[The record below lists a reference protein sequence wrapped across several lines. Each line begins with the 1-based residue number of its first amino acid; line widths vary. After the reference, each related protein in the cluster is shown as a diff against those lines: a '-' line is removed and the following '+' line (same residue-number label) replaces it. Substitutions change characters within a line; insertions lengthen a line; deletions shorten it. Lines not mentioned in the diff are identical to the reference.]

1 MPNLICEI
9 CERRECVDPWKIC
22 GECSAIQAKCRKL
35 EDKIR
40 REFRAENQKLIGS
53 STPGMKQFGCSVH
66 ERRGRKLIRPVRED
80 VFLEG
85 SEDEPESDS

>member
-1 MPNLICEI
+1 MPSLMCEI
-9 CERRECVDPWKIC
+9 CGRRECIDPWKIC
-22 GECSAIQAKCRKL
+22 GECSAMRAKCRKL
-35 EDKIR
+35 EDRIR
-40 REFRAENQKLIGS
+40 REFRAENRKLIGS

-85 SEDEPESDS
+85 SEDEPE